1 MAEIESSEQD
11 NKDHRPTSRV
21 RAILPI
27 YDAPLDI
34 NTAIITPNQQEPNEI
49 TSQNDELDT
58 YFSDQKVHIPDEV
71 SLFMK

>member
-1 MAEIESSEQD
+1 MAEIASSEQD

-49 TSQNDELDT
+49 TSQNNELDT